1 MALWI
6 AGTLGANGVQ
16 GFTAWAFDADGYN
29 VTTGKQSA
37 AVAATD
43 FVHVSVKGFGSLV
56 QTVG

>member
-1 MALWI
+1 M
-6 AGTLGANGVQ
+6 AGTLGADGVQ
-16 GFTAWAFDADGYN
+16 GFTAWAFDAEGYN
-29 VTTGKQSA
+29 VATGKQSA